1 MNGCVFRFTGFCCQ
15 PFAVHVRALIVKYAL
30 TLFVNYVL
38 AFFVNYI
45 AYLQGLSAGET
56 TDDEFCEQLYNSY
69 LNSTDKGDAVSFEKM
84 AEMCG
89 VNPNEL

>member
-1 MNGCVFRFTGFCCQ
+1 MSSREMVLSLLDNIPDSKLG
-15 PFAVHVRALIVKYAL
+15 
-30 TLFVNYVL
+30 YV
-38 AFFVNYI
+38 I

-56 TDDEFCEQLYNSY
+56 SDDEFCEQLYNSY
-69 LNSTDKGDAVSFEKM
+69 LNSTDNGDAVSFEKM

>member
-1 MNGCVFRFTGFCCQ
+1 MSSREI
-15 PFAVHVRALIVKYAL
+15 ALSLLDNIPDSKL
-30 TLFVNYVL
+30 GYV
-38 AFFVNYI
+38 I

-56 TDDEFCEQLYNSY
+56 SDDEFCEQLYNSY
-69 LNSTDKGDAVSFEKM
+69 LNSNDKGDTVSFEKM

>member
-1 MNGCVFRFTGFCCQ
+1 MSSRE
-15 PFAVHVRALIVKYAL
+15 IVLSLLDNIPDSKL
-30 TLFVNYVL
+30 GYV
-38 AFFVNYI
+38 I

-56 TDDEFCEQLYNSY
+56 SDDEFCEQLYNSY
-69 LNSTDKGDAVSFEKM
+69 LNSTDKGDAVSFEKP

>member
-1 MNGCVFRFTGFCCQ
+1 MSSRE
-15 PFAVHVRALIVKYAL
+15 IVLSLLDNIPDSKL
-30 TLFVNYVL
+30 GYV
-38 AFFVNYI
+38 I

-56 TDDEFCEQLYNSY
+56 SDDEFCEQLYNSY

>member
-1 MNGCVFRFTGFCCQ
+1 MSSREMILSLLDNIPDSKLG
-15 PFAVHVRALIVKYAL
+15 
-30 TLFVNYVL
+30 YV
-38 AFFVNYI
+38 I
-45 AYLQGLSAGET
+45 AYLQGLSAGEAS
-56 TDDEFCEQLYNSY
+56 DDEFCEQLYNSY